1 MTGGGSKSPG
11 IQQVIA
17 DVFQA
22 KVELISITD
31 SAALG
36 AAMRAAN
43 SAGNISWDD
52 LNQAFTVAI
61 KSVDPQTENSDVY
74 NQAVINFA
82 EFEKNN

>member
-11 IQQVIA
+11 ICQVIA

-22 KVELISITD
+22 TVELISITD

-43 SAGNISWDD
+43 AAGNISWDN
-52 LNQAFTVAI
+52 LNNTFTFAN
-61 KSVDPQTENSDVY
+61 KSVSPRLENAEIY
-74 NQAVINFA
+74 KNAVLEFA
-82 EFEKNN
+82 ELETMV